1 MAQKDYYDIL
11 GVSKNASQDEIKK
24 AYRKLARKYHPDHA
38 GGDKASED
46 KFKEISEAYAVLSDE
61 EKRKQYDT
69 YGSED
74 FQQRYS
80 QEDIFRGSN
89 IDDILREFGFG
100 GGGSFFTSFGRGRKS
115 AGRGGARFSFD
126 PESIFGFGGGG
137 HQQDT
142 AQMKGGDVESEL
154 PVTIQDIFH
163 GTTKTV
169 SLQSPSGRTEQL
181 TVKIPKGWITGKKLR
196 FAGRGQPSPYG
207 GPAGDLYVRS
217 KVVNDPVYK
226 HKDHNLYIE
235 REIKLTDALLG
246 TKIAVPTVDGKQL
259 SLTIPPGTQHKQK
272 MRLSGHGIPH
282 MKGGGAGDLYAI
294 IKVKMPK
301 SLSDKQKDLIR
312 QLAETGL

>member
-24 AYRKLARKYHPDHA
+24 AYRKLAQKYHPDHSD
-38 GGDKASED
+38 GSKESEER
-46 KFKEISEAYAVLSDE
+46 FKEISEAYAVLSDE

-89 IDDILREFGFG
+89 VDDILREFGFG
-100 GGGSFFTSFGRGRKS
+100 GGSFFANFGRGRKS

-137 HQQDT
+137 GRQQDT

-163 GTTKTV
+163 GPRK
-169 SLQSPSGRTEQL
+169 QFRCNRP
-181 TVKIPKGWITGKKLR
+181 
-196 FAGRGQPSPYG
+196 
-207 GPAGDLYVRS
+207 PAAAS
-217 KVVNDPVYK
+217 
-226 HKDHNLYIE
+226 
-235 REIKLTDALLG
+235 
-246 TKIAVPTVDGKQL
+246 
-259 SLTIPPGTQHKQK
+259 S
-272 MRLSGHGIPH
+272 
-282 MKGGGAGDLYAI
+282 
-294 IKVKMPK
+294 
-301 SLSDKQKDLIR
+301 
-312 QLAETGL
+312 

>member
-24 AYRKLARKYHPDHA
+24 AYRKLARKYHPDHS
-38 GGDKASED
+38 GGDKASEE

-89 IDDILREFGFG
+89 VEDILREFGFG
-100 GGGSFFTSFGRGRKS
+100 GGSFFANFGRGKKS
-115 AGRGGARFSFD
+115 AGMGGTRFSFD

-137 HQQDT
+137 RQQEA

-163 GTTKTV
+163 GSTKTI
-169 SLQSPSGRTEQL
+169 SLQSPSGGTEQL
-181 TVKIPKGWITGKKLR
+181 TVKIPRGWITGKKLR
-196 FAGRGQPSPYG
+196 FAGRGQPSAYG

-217 KVVNDPVYK
+217 RVVNDPVYK
-226 HKDHNLYIE
+226 QKGHDLYID
-235 REIKLTDALLG
+235 REIKLTEALLG
-246 TKIAVPTVDGKQL
+246 SKISVPTVEGKQL
-259 SLTIPPGTQHKQK
+259 SLNIPPGTQHKQK

-282 MKGGGAGDLYAI
+282 MKGGGAGDLYVVI
-294 IKVKMPK
+294 NIKMPK
-301 SLSDKQKDLIR
+301 RLTEKQKELVK

>member
-24 AYRKLARKYHPDHA
+24 AYRKLARKYHPDHS
-38 GGDKASED
+38 GGDKGNEER
-46 KFKEISEAYAVLSDE
+46 FKEISEAYAVLSDE

-100 GGGSFFTSFGRGRKS
+100 GGSFFSSFGRGRKS
-115 AGRGGARFSFD
+115 AGTGGARFSFD
-126 PESIFGFGGGG
+126 PESIFGFGGGSR
-137 HQQDT
+137 QQQA

-154 PVTIQDIFH
+154 PVTIYDIVH
-163 GTTKTV
+163 GSTKTI
-169 SLQSPSGRTEQL
+169 SLQSPSGGTEQL
-181 TVKIPKGWITGKKLR
+181 TVKIPKGWVTGKKLR
-196 FAGRGQPSPYG
+196 FAGRGQPSAYG

-217 KVVNDPVYK
+217 KVVDDPAYK
-226 HKDHNLYIE
+226 HKGHDLYVN
-235 REIKLTDALLG
+235 REIKLTEAILG
-246 TKIAVPTVDGKQL
+246 TKISVPTVDGKQL
-259 SLTIPPGTQHKQK
+259 SLTIPPGTQHKRK

-282 MKGGGAGDLYAI
+282 MKGGGAGDLYVVI
-294 IKVKMPK
+294 NVKVPK
-301 SLSDKQKDLIR
+301 KLTEKQKKLVE